1 MAYQDSVNQL
11 KERFPDLAIALSRC
25 TNLDRAIQYL
35 ASCETFSLSKM
46 EVIAQDE
53 FTHDV
58 LVPFACNSDYL
69 VLGST

>member
-1 MAYQDSVNQL
+1 MTYQESVNEL
-11 KERFPDLAIALSRC
+11 RASFPELATALSRC

-35 ASCETFSLSKM
+35 AKNEMFSLSKM
-46 EVIAQDE
+46 DVIAQDE

-58 LVPFACNSDYL
+58 LVPFTERADYL